1 MNAHPLQNIAIAS
14 LALMA
19 LLLLAMPIDAQ
30 PLDDWS
36 NNKGAVRVE
45 PNVVTGLIAWI
56 VAKTG
61 WVVQEPPSIRFVPQT
76 QLVEMYF
83 GGNSSSNDIQIGAL
97 YLAKSHIV
105 YLPEKWN
112 PNDLH
117 DRSALLHELVHHL
130 QALNNVKA
138 KCLAAYDRQAFDL
151 QFEWLREQGIQD
163 PYKFIDIDEF
173 TIRLLS
179 QCPG

>member
-1 MNAHPLQNIAIAS
+1 MNVHRLKRIVFTGFAV
-14 LALMA
+14 MT
-19 LLLLAMPIDAQ
+19 LLLAMPIGV
-30 PLDDWS
+30 PSSEDWS
-36 NNKGAVRVE
+36 IDKGTCQLE

-61 WVVQEPPSIRFVPQT
+61 WVVQEPPPIHFITHT
-76 QLVEMYF
+76 QLVEMYC
-83 GGNSSSNDIQIGAL
+83 GKDGCSNDFDIHAL
-97 YLAKSHIV
+97 YSHRSHVI
-105 YLPEKWN
+105 YLCEKWN

-138 KCLAAYDRQAFDL
+138 KCLAAYDLQAFDL

-163 PYKFIDIDEF
+163 PYKFMDIDEF
-173 TIRLLS
+173 TIRIIS
-179 QCPG
+179 QCPD